1 MACRMYRPWLVQL
14 VTALI
19 VAWWGDGDGVAVA
32 QAPQPTVKSDQ
43 DKPGVMAGYT
53 WLSGTATSALVLE
66 PPPLRG
72 VSRWAIES
80 PRHRGEIYVMA
91 VSPDGARAATGGAD
105 GVIRIWNLETGGLEK
120 ALIAHRHHI
129 YKLRWSPDG
138 RLIASHAWGGRRTKI
153 WEIDTGKQLVELK
166 ATPEHVTAL
175 AFSPDSRQLAA
186 GGYGSGKIF
195 VSKGVA
201 DYELVTELGT
211 TIEQLEWF
219 PDGERLVALLAGGT
233 GSVREASGGRRLFEL
248 DHPTEE
254 RPVAIIFSPDGKQIA
269 TASAQAVTIWQADG
283 GALVRRIAAK
293 QPFTDVAWSPDG
305 GRVLAAT
312 ALGSEFYTTADG
324 KPAGTHPARG
334 QIEWA
339 AKTDR
344 IVSLAPT
351 RLDVWSP
358 DGKNVVSIDAA
369 GTIAPIFQAGKPI
382 ITGVG
387 KPVLTTWNPK
397 TLERTHRLEGHGTTV
412 TVAVW
417 SKDGKNFASG
427 GANGS
432 VILWDVDTG
441 KQLHALSGHTAA
453 VTQLAWS
460 PRSDVLASAGGD
472 KSVRLWKEDGS
483 VGPVMEGHAAGV
495 TGLAWSPSGKQLVSS
510 DAKGVLIVWDAA
522 SGKQEKSFGGTKG
535 IACVDWASIM
545 NTPAIA
551 CGMANGGI
559 RVFDASKGEEVAVVS
574 AEEIWSRPVTSI
586 AWMPG
591 PKPRLLTGR
600 TYLTE
605 IWDVAQGDAI
615 ARQIVPGGATTVSS
629 AAGGTLAVAR
639 AADRTVRFWEPAGGT
654 LRGTLLEEGDVLAAV
669 LTTGDVTFHKDSPPN
684 LIGVVETEVGQQTV
698 SLDDLKKKFGWR
710 NNGKMLK
717 LPTKN

>member
-1 MACRMYRPWLVQL
+1 MLAAWLG
-14 VTALI
+14 A
-19 VAWWGDGDGVAVA
+19 GGGVAVA
-32 QAPQPTVKSDQ
+32 QAPQPTVKADR
-43 DKPGVMAGYT
+43 DKPGVMADYK
-53 WLSGTATSALVLE
+53 WLSGTATSYLVLE

-80 PRHRGEIYVMA
+80 PRHRGVIHVMA

-105 GVIRIWNLETGGLEK
+105 GVIRLWNLQTGSLDR
-120 ALIAHRHHI
+120 ALIAHRYHI

-138 RLIASHAWGGRRTKI
+138 RLIASHAWGGGRTKI
-153 WEIDTGKQLVELK
+153 WEVETGKLLLEAK
-166 ATPEHVTAL
+166 PTAPHVTAL

-186 GGYGSGKIF
+186 GTYGSGKIF

-201 DYELVTELGT
+201 DYEFLTELGT
-211 TIEQLEWF
+211 TIEQIEWL
-219 PDGERLVALLAGGT
+219 PDGQRLAALFAGAT
-233 GSVREASGGRRLFEL
+233 VSVREASGGRRLFEL

-254 RPVAIIFSPDGKQIA
+254 RPVAITFSPDGKLMA
-269 TASAQAVTIWQADG
+269 TASAQSVTIWQADG
-283 GALVRRIAAK
+283 GAQVRRIAAK

-305 GRVLAAT
+305 SRLLAAT
-312 ALGSEFYTTADG
+312 TVGSEFFTVADG
-324 KPAGTHPARG
+324 KPGGPHPARG
-334 QIEWA
+334 QIEWV

-344 IVSLAPT
+344 IVSLVPT

-358 DGKNVVSIDAA
+358 DGKHIVSIDAA
-369 GTIAPIFQAGKPI
+369 GTNAPIFQAGKPI

-397 TLERTHRLEGHGTTV
+397 TLERTHQLEGHGTAV
-412 TVAVW
+412 TAAVW

-427 GANGS
+427 GADGK
-432 VILWDVDTG
+432 VILWDVVEG
-441 KQLHALSGHTAA
+441 KQLHALTGHKAA

-460 PRSDVLASAGGD
+460 PRSDLLASAGGD
-472 KSVRLWKEDGS
+472 KSVRLWKEDGTP
-483 VGPVMEGHAAGV
+483 GPVMEGHTAGV
-495 TGLAWSPSGKQLVSS
+495 TGLAWSPSGKQLVSG
-510 DAKGVLIVWDAA
+510 DAKGTLIVWDAA
-522 SGKQEKSFGGTKG
+522 SGQQEKSFGGAVG
-535 IACVDWASIM
+535 IICIDWASIM

-559 RVFDASKGEEVAVVS
+559 RVFDASKGEEIAVVS
-574 AEEIWSRPVTSI
+574 AEEIWSHPATAI

-600 TYLTE
+600 YYLTE
-605 IWDVAQGDAI
+605 IWDVAQGDAT

-669 LTTGDVTFHKDSPPN
+669 LTTGDVAFHKDSPPN
-684 LIGVVETEVGQQTV
+684 LIAVVETEVGQQTM
-698 SLDDLKKKFGWR
+698 SLDELKKNFSWK
-710 NNGKMLK
+710 NNGKILK